1 MRKPIPETQNSKL
14 NLISNYNEFTAF
26 LTEGDLFKS
35 MARKAAIGGGCFFF
49 VVVAFSRALSCA
61 IAELTLTSPSGNDTF
76 LSLMADILKLV
87 MAGKFKQS
95 TE

>member
-1 MRKPIPETQNSKL
+1 M
-14 NLISNYNEFTAF
+14 ISNHNEFTAF
-26 LTEGDLFKS
+26 LFEGDLFKS
-35 MARKAAIGGGCFFF
+35 MARKAAIGGGCFFV

-76 LSLMADILKLV
+76 LSLMADIKQLV
-87 MAGKFKQS
+87 VAGEFEKS